1 MSETQQRPMGF
12 WSVWALTA
20 GCMIGSGIFLLPTV
34 LAPYGLFALAGWLV
48 TGLGAVCIALVLGRL
63 AVRSKRSGGT
73 AVFVKD
79 ALGAFPGFIAGWSL
93 WISLVISVPA
103 ISMAFA
109 GYAGGLLPVLASSIY
124 IQILTA
130 LGLVCVLT
138 SIALKGVE
146 ETAAVTVVLTVL
158 KLVPLLLVCVLALWS
173 QSSTNLPDF
182 RVPGARA
189 LNALAET
196 ALLTM
201 WAFVGVESGV
211 VSTDSVRN
219 PEKNVPR
226 GVIAGV
232 LTATLVYIAVT
243 VSTLALVP
251 TSELVQSEA
260 PLIDATATL
269 GKSGSVL
276 VGLGAMVATG
286 GSLLAVLFVLG
297 FLAFGMAREGIA
309 PNFIAVLNKNGA
321 PQNALLLGASL
332 GALLLSLS
340 ASDGLVDAFKF
351 LLMMSTATSLL
362 PYLLCAIAELKQS
375 RRSAFGWVLLSAV
388 AACYSLFA
396 LIGSG
401 AEVLLWGLVM
411 LVLGVPIYLSGPRTE
426 NR

>member
-79 ALGAFPGFIAGWSL
+79 ALGPFPGFIAGWSL

-375 RRSAFGWVLLSAV
+375 LRSAFGWVLLSAV